1 MIKKQSIRKQ
11 LNKKLFIWCTILLIK
26 YKGVTTMI
34 TDIVN
39 AIITIIQAIIAAIPK

>member
-1 MIKKQSIRKQ
+1 VEI
-11 LNKKLFIWCTILLIK
+11 
-26 YKGVTTMI
+26 MI